1 MSQKQYTPSFI
12 TDILD
17 DWDLNQNEAQCPV
30 SLRRFCEEWNVPR
43 STFQGWLKKR
53 NPDPIP
59 VNRFYAGSTEATEA
73 KKAAI
78 DKEVVEVLRMLASEL
93 AAISVDL
100 DEILLKL

>member
-1 MSQKQYTPSFI
+1 MSQKLYTPSFL
-12 TDILD
+12 TTILNE
-17 DWDLNQNEAQCPV
+17 WDYNQNKAQCPV
-30 SLRRFCEEWNVPR
+30 SLRHFCEEWNVPR

-53 NPDPIP
+53 NPDLLP
-59 VNRFYAGSTEATEA
+59 VNRFYAGPTEATEG

-100 DEILLKL
+100 DEILAKL

>member
-1 MSQKQYTPSFI
+1 MSQKQYTPSFL

-17 DWDLNQNEAQCPV
+17 EWDYNQNEAQCPV

-53 NPDPIP
+53 NPDPLP
-59 VNRFYAGSTEATEA
+59 VNRFYAGPTEATEV